1 MTVCVH
7 LCRGNFKSA
16 WVAEGGYEPV
26 AEILFNEMAI
36 DGFFLEYDD
45 ERSGDFA
52 PLRFMPQGTRVVLG
66 LMSSKR
72 PEVESK
78 ETLKQRIDEEAKS
91 VPLAPCSLSP
101 QLARKSV
108 V

>member
-1 MTVCVH
+1 MTVSVH

-36 DGFFLEYDD
+36 DGFFLEYAD

-52 PLRFMPQGTRVVLG
+52 PLRFMPKGTRVVLG

-72 PEVESK
+72 PAVEGRDY
-78 ETLKQRIDEEAKS
+78 LRQRIHGAARTVARAQS
-91 VPLAPCSLSP
+91 APP
-101 QLARKSV
+101 GQRADWR
-108 V
+108 